1 MLAVEKLSKAFGGLM
16 ALDDVSFQVAEKEIV
31 GLIGPN
37 GAGKTTL
44 YEVISGFYP
53 PTAGKVT
60 FRGERVDGLKP
71 HQVLAR
77 GLARSFQIVQTFP
90 SFTAYENVLLTAL
103 RSLPMP
109 QAKKWAEEV
118 LEMVGLTS
126 RAHRPVPSLSLP
138 DQKVLELGRVIAT
151 RPRMILLDEVMA
163 GLIEAEA
170 RQVTDLIRRLREQG
184 LTFMVVEH
192 RMEIIMDLCDRII
205 ALNFGKKIADGL
217 PREVAAEKQVVEAY
231 LGEEISLA

>member
-1 MLAVEKLSKAFGGLM
+1 MLAVEKLGKAFGGLM

>member
-126 RAHRPVPSLSLP
+126 RSHRPVPSLSLP

>member
-205 ALNFGKKIADGL
+205 ALNFGKKIAEGL

>member
-44 YEVISGFYP
+44 YEVVSGFYP

>member
-1 MLAVEKLSKAFGGLM
+1 MRAIISVHNKAGI
-16 ALDDVSFQVAEKEIV
+16 E
-31 GLIGPN
+31 
-37 GAGKTTL
+37 
-44 YEVISGFYP
+44 
-53 PTAGKVT
+53 
-60 FRGERVDGLKP
+60 
-71 HQVLAR
+71 VLAR